1 MPINL
6 PALSP
11 AAVRAFNSPRWRR
24 WLGLWARRS
33 LYPVSI
39 LAGILYQFLRW
50 PIVLA
55 FVVCVALAI
64 HWARAADWHDFW
76 KIMPAT
82 ILLPAIFFVLRWLWN
97 LYARVNYGR
106 R

>member
-11 AAVRAFNSPRWRR
+11 TAIRAFNGPRWRR
-24 WLGLWARRS
+24 WLVLWARRS

-64 HWARAADWHDFW
+64 TGVVIWYR
-76 KIMPAT
+76 K
-82 ILLPAIFFVLRWLWN
+82 RR
-97 LYARVNYGR
+97 ARVR
-106 R
+106 VRVAELDRSAPMLQPVAIRAKR